1 MTHHSAFAYIEFPS
15 FFINCLI
22 EEGGNNINLIREDF
36 IMGKI
41 KGWIAE
47 LTEITVALVALGV
60 AAGVV
65 FGADVP
71 FVGAVLG
78 NVVDLINQ
86 LGDAGVVGIIVLA
99 ILSGMYGSRGM

>member
-1 MTHHSAFAYIEFPS
+1 MTRLSAFAYIEFPS
-15 FFINCLI
+15 FFIIHLT
-22 EEGGNNINLIREDF
+22 EEAGNNINLLGEDF

-41 KGWIAE
+41 KSWIAE

>member
-1 MTHHSAFAYIEFPS
+1 
-15 FFINCLI
+15 
-22 EEGGNNINLIREDF
+22 
-36 IMGKI
+36 MGKI

-86 LGDAGVVGIIVLA
+86 LGYAGVVGIIVLA

>member
-1 MTHHSAFAYIEFPS
+1 
-15 FFINCLI
+15 
-22 EEGGNNINLIREDF
+22 
-36 IMGKI
+36 MGKI
-41 KGWIAE
+41 KGWIGE
-47 LTEITVALVALGV
+47 LTEIAVALGALGV

-65 FGADVP
+65 FGADVQ

-78 NVVDLINQ
+78 NLVDLINQ